1 MNQKK
6 LFETTRNATDQS
18 LKFTNSMIEKSK
30 KLRTPSPKVDKIG
43 TTVGSCIGAGLLLS
57 GVIAIFMFRQ
67 FWAIGLLIVG
77 TVTLVSNYIYRRR
90 LTK

>member
-43 TTVGSCIGAGLLLS
+43 TTVGSW
-57 GVIAIFMFRQ
+57 VIA
-67 FWAIGLLIVG
+67 FWCYC
-77 TVTLVSNYIYRRR
+77 YIYVQAILGNRFINRRDR
-90 LTK
+90 YAGIKLYLSS